1 MEESIVKITS
11 EDRIARILEKVI
23 QANMQVYLRWPKEPS
38 VAVKGKLAPIAELD
52 AKAILKGVGIR
63 ISGISEKGI
72 RYLASKELIQV
83 EFVLMSTKIVF
94 ASKVILREKEFL
106 VVAVPKCLVSI
117 ERRKNA
123 RYKATSNHVGFIKL
137 EHHKPSKDD
146 FTALPYFS
154 SFQGLAGALKVEDV
168 SLGGIS
174 VSTFFPSVL
183 PYATRGTID
192 ESAILTLPLQKP
204 ILCPIEVRWIK
215 KITAHESDGGDK
227 FVKTLSIKLG
237 FQFTSVS
244 SELENALRVYI
255 MQVSQADA
263 I

>member
-11 EDRIARILEKVI
+11 EERIARILEKVI
-23 QANMQVYLRWPKEPS
+23 QANMQVYLRWPKDPG
-38 VAVKGKLAPIAELD
+38 VAVKGRLAPITELD
-52 AKAILKGVGIR
+52 EKSLVKGVGIR
-63 ISGISEKGI
+63 ISEISEKGS

-94 ASKVILREKEFL
+94 ASRVIFRGKEFL
-106 VVAVPKCLVSI
+106 IVAFPTCLVSI

-123 RYKATSNHVGFIKL
+123 RFKATSSHVGFIKL
-137 EHHKPSKDD
+137 EHHNPSKDD
-146 FTALPYFS
+146 FTAMPYFS

-168 SLGGIS
+168 SLGGLS
-174 VSTFFPSVL
+174 VSTNFPSVL

-192 ESAILTLPLQKP
+192 EGAILTLPLQKP
-204 ILCPIEVRWIK
+204 VLCPIEVRWIK
-215 KITAHESDGGDK
+215 KITATESDGAENL
-227 FVKTLSIKLG
+227 VKTLTIKLG

-244 SELENALRVYI
+244 PELENALRIYI
-255 MQVSQADA
+255 MQVSQAEA